1 MGGFFSIDGKV
12 FSFMSR
18 VFDILFMNI
27 VFVIMCI
34 PIVTIGANITAAYY
48 VAMKMVRKEDGYLL
62 RNYWESF
69 KLNFKQAT
77 SIWLIIV
84 FVGVILGIDIVFF
97 YRQGPGIW
105 YIGFYVSLIFL
116 FLYVMCTIY
125 VFPILSR
132 FENTVKVTIINTFKM
147 MLIHLK
153 WTLLLVIIIGLPAV
167 ACLLV
172 KPQFGVLYFLIM
184 LVCGSFLTIYLSAMI
199 FNHIFSKYM
208 VEEKETDINI

>member
-1 MGGFFSIDGKV
+1 
-12 FSFMSR
+12 MSR